1 MDQQFLYSLA
11 WIMIIAAM
19 LLSFYAQSKIG
30 RVYNQYFRV
39 KNHKGITGKEVA
51 RQMLDRH
58 GLYDVSIRVIPG
70 YLTDNYDPSSKV
82 MNLSEGVCNGDSIS
96 SIGVAAHETGHAIQH
111 GEEYGL
117 MKLRGAIAPVAVISS
132 RIVFL
137 IFIAGIV
144 MQMVSL
150 TKIAVVLYFVILL
163 FQLVTLPVEY
173 DASRRALVNLEEMG
187 YITQDEISPVQKV
200 LGAAILTYLAATL
213 ATLGQFLR
221 LLSISKRER

>member
-30 RVYNQYFRV
+30 RVYNQYFQV
-39 KNHKGITGKEVA
+39 KNHKGIMGKEVA

-111 GEEYGL
+111 EEEYGL
-117 MKLRGAIAPVAVISS
+117 MKLRV
-132 RIVFL
+132 
-137 IFIAGIV
+137 
-144 MQMVSL
+144 L
-150 TKIAVVLYFVILL
+150 T
-163 FQLVTLPVEY
+163 
-173 DASRRALVNLEEMG
+173 
-187 YITQDEISPVQKV
+187 
-200 LGAAILTYLAATL
+200 
-213 ATLGQFLR
+213 
-221 LLSISKRER
+221 